1 MNRSL
6 PSMVAA
12 SLLLLSLVATGCGD
26 DDDADGDGGP
36 VAVDVWA
43 RPTAPGAETAAF
55 YFELGNGGTEADR
68 LVDAESPACT
78 STMLHRSSM
87 TDGVMSMQPATD
99 DELTVAP
106 AGTVMFEPGGLHVM
120 CMGLVD
126 PLVEGESV
134 PLVLTFETAGSLT
147 LSADVEDR

>member
-1 MNRSL
+1 MKRAL
-6 PSMVAA
+6 PFMLSA
-12 SLLLLSLVATGCGD
+12 SLLLVSLVAAGCGD
-26 DDDADGDGGP
+26 DDEADGDGGP
-36 VAVDVWA
+36 VAVEVWA

-55 YFELGNGGTEADR
+55 YFELGNDGSAPDR
-68 LVDAESPACT
+68 LIGAESPACT

-87 TDGVMSMQPATD
+87 ADGVMSMQPATD

-120 CMGLVD
+120 CMGLLD